1 MDIIFVHNTRVTVS
15 CSHWLLGGSSCFY
28 EQTCHQDT
36 YNQHRC
42 SSHSLLP
49 PHSHINPVD
58 IIGKTIV
65 IISTCAVSARSDMIL
80 TINPICTAA
89 SHLSRV
95 IVWVV
100 TLIWVTFTWP
110 SCLTGVGQTRYRC
123 CSAFTGPEVTS
134 ASAPCIPYKLW
145 YRLCHMHFSHTCV
158 V

>member
-58 IIGKTIV
+58 IKGKTIV

-123 CSAFTGPEVTS
+123 CSAFTGPEVTL